1 MPHQLN
7 IGNDYEGGAR
17 KFGDHSGGSNG
28 RSGNGGGFRRFD
40 GGRGGGQQ
48 RGGRGGL
55 SRVNWSDVSLGI
67 LM

>member
-17 KFGDHSGGSNG
+17 KFGDHSGGRNG
-28 RSGNGGGFRRFD
+28 SSGFGSGGFRRFD

-55 SRVNWSDVSLGI
+55 SRVNWSEVS
-67 LM
+67 